1 MIQKIYNAFLECHQ
15 KITTDT
21 RNISEGCLFFALKG
35 PNFNGNKFAK
45 EAIQKGAKYV
55 IIDEKEYHIN
65 TKTFLVSNVLE
76 TLQALALFHRK
87 KFKIPVVGITGTN
100 GKTTTKELI
109 GAVLSSK
116 FNILITKGNLN
127 NHIGVPLTL
136 LQLNENHQIAV
147 IEMGASKKGDIK
159 ELADISI
166 PTHGLITN
174 IGKAHL
180 EGFGDIETIRKTKL
194 ELYNNI
200 IENNGEIIVNQED
213 QFLLS
218 KIPKDIKTH
227 YYGSNN
233 KGNIYGEVVSFNPT
247 IEVKITFE
255 KENIFKVS
263 TYLLGAYN
271 LLNILAAAVVGKIFN
286 LESEKITSSIEN
298 YIPSNNRSQL
308 INSVHNTII
317 VDCYNAN
324 PTSTLESLI
333 SLNLMKG
340 DHKIAILGDML
351 ELGEQSDIEHQL
363 IVDFLVEKKI
373 DCLLVGSCY
382 NSTKSNFNKFE
393 NTDLLIEYLKK
404 ENLKEHLF
412 LLKASRGI
420 QLEKIIKENIL

>member
-1 MIQKIYNAFLECHQ
+1 MIQKIYNAYLECNQ

-21 RNISEGCLFFALKG
+21 RNISKGCLFFALKG
-35 PNFNGNKFAK
+35 PNFNGNQFAK
-45 EAIQKGAKYV
+45 EAIKKGAKYA

-65 TKTFLVSNVLE
+65 DSTFLVEDVLD

-87 KFKIPVVGITGTN
+87 KFKVPVIGITGTN

-127 NHIGVPLTL
+127 NHIGVPLTI
-136 LQLNENHQIAV
+136 LQLNKKHQIAI

-159 ELADISI
+159 ELADISM
-166 PTHGLITN
+166 PTHGIITN

-200 IENNGEIIVNQED
+200 IENNGEIIVNQD
-213 QFLLS
+213 DTFLL
-218 KIPKDIKTH
+218 KQIPSHIKA
-227 YYGSNN
+227 YRYGSVG
-233 KGNIYGEVVSFNPT
+233 KDNIHGQVVSFNPS

-255 KENIFKVS
+255 NENIKAKTS
-263 TYLLGAYN
+263 LLGAYN
-271 LLNILAAAVVGKIFN
+271 LSNILAATVIGKVFN
-286 LESEKITSSIEN
+286 LKNENIISSIES
-298 YIPSNNRSQL
+298 YVPSNNRSQL
-308 INSVHNTII
+308 INSINNTII
-317 VDCYNAN
+317 ADCYNAN

-340 DHKIAILGDML
+340 TKKIAILGDML
-351 ELGEQSDIEHQL
+351 ELGEQSAIEHQL
-363 IVDFLVEKKI
+363 IVDFLVQKKI

-382 NSTKSNFNKFE
+382 KATKSNFNKFE

-404 ENLKEHLF
+404 NNIKEHIV

-420 QLEKIIKENIL
+420 QLEKIIKEKIL